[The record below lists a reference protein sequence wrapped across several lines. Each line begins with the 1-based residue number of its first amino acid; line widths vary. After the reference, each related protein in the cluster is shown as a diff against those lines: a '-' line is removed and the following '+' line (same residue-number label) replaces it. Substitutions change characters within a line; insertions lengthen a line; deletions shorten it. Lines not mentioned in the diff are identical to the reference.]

1 MSDFGDEVG
10 SDLKEKSVRWLSDFL
25 REMQR
30 LRERREL
37 MEQRTQ
43 HERGQCGM
51 ELRDNAQADAVMKA
65 LDARGIPYDVR
76 RTSLGEYR
84 DGELQRK
91 ISIQFDEKDFDAVEA
106 AASAKL
112 RELEEGARLARA
124 DLGKSTMSFDEP
136 WQTQAVA
143 RALDEAGIPYT
154 TERTSLGVGKDGALQ
169 ERTQIAYPSGEH
181 ERVRQI
187 VDEKVAAA
195 LREKASGERA
205 GAQAIRSHDG
215 ADVDSRT
222 TVVESVVDVPG
233 DASATRESQNRV
245 YTDEIAAKVE
255 AARAGA
261 TTREEFA
268 ARCEAAGLGV
278 APTSDGELKFS
289 HPDHPW
295 FEVRADTLGEKYSS
309 RSFGLRGKEPED
321 GEIGINLD
329 RDAKEA
335 REVSRGRAQERNM
348 DGFERYIPDFKTIS
362 R

>member
-10 SDLKEKSVRWLSDFL
+10 SDLKEKSVRWLADFL

-51 ELRDNAQADAVMKA
+51 DLRDNEQADAVMQA

-76 RTSLGEYR
+76 HTSLGEYR
-84 DGELQRK
+84 DGGLQRK
-91 ISIQFDEKDFDAVEA
+91 ITIQFDEKDFDAVEA

-112 RELEEGARLARA
+112 RE
-124 DLGKSTMSFDEP
+124 K
-136 WQTQAVA
+136 
-143 RALDEAGIPYT
+143 AGG
-154 TERTSLGVGKDGALQ
+154 ERT
-169 ERTQIAYPSGEH
+169 
-181 ERVRQI
+181 
-187 VDEKVAAA
+187 
-195 LREKASGERA
+195 

-222 TVVESVVDVPG
+222 TVVESVVDAPG
-233 DASATRESQNRV
+233 DASATREPQNHV

-255 AARAGA
+255 EARAGSA
-261 TTREEFA
+261 TREEFA
-268 ARCEAAGLGV
+268 ARCKAAGLGV
-278 APTSDGELKFS
+278 SLASDGELKFS

-295 FEVRADTLGEKYSS
+295 FEVRADTLGGQYSA
-309 RSFGLRGKEPED
+309 RSFDLRGKEPED
-321 GEIGINLD
+321 GEIGIDLD
-329 RDAKEA
+329 RAAKDAQ
-335 REVSRGRAQERNM
+335 EVSSGLAQERGMN
-348 DGFERYIPDFKTIS
+348 GFERYIPNFQNIS